1 MTLTQAHFL
10 RTWLGRFG
18 ALCCLLALAA
28 VLDGIITKFREPFNV
43 LAVLPGESPA
53 INGPTAEQVKTPAD
67 LEWLADS
74 PEITLQVEKIHAGY
88 FLGGRM
94 WQGTLQVGRGI
105 APGKHV
111 LAVRPRPLD
120 PATPTEAVLFRINVY
135 ATEAD
140 RRAASLSLVERLLGI
155 SPWWA
160 ALLPLPG
167 ILLAFGLTFLL
178 SWRIDSLMAEEGKSE
193 IYRVTRKEGYLEV
206 GFGLGTAHGVRTG
219 DLLPVYDLEG
229 RQTATVEVQEATATD
244 AVGRVGA
251 GEWVQPGFV
260 VHRTRQA
267 GEKQPLGL
275 ASAS

>member
-18 ALCCLLALAA
+18 ALCCLLALGA

-53 INGPTAEQVKTPAD
+53 INGPTAEQVKSPAD
-67 LEWLADS
+67 LEWLADT
-74 PEITLQVEKIHAGY
+74 PELTLTVEKVHSGY

-94 WQGTLQVGRGI
+94 WQGTLKVGQGI

-111 LAVRPRPLD
+111 LAVRPRPVD
-120 PATPTEAVLFRINVY
+120 PAAPTEAVLYRINVY
-135 ATEAD
+135 ATDAA
-140 RRAASLSLVERLLGI
+140 RKAASLSLVERRLGL

-160 ALLPLPG
+160 ALMPLPG
-167 ILLAFGLTFLL
+167 ILLTFGLIFLL
-178 SWRIDSLMAEEGKSE
+178 SWRIEALMAAEGVSE

-206 GFGLGTAHGVRTG
+206 GFGLGTAHGVHPG
-219 DLLPVYDLEG
+219 DFLPVFDPEG
-229 RQTATVEVQEATATD
+229 RQTATVEVQEAGATD

-251 GEWVQPGFV
+251 GELVQPGFV
-260 VHRTRQA
+260 VRAGRTLP
-267 GEKQPLGL
+267 GSHP
-275 ASAS
+275 AS